1 MSSAASLWESFVIM
15 IICVFA
21 SIILVFV
28 MVPAENILTQ
38 IQKAGLMDVPET
50 WQTVDDQDFFVSI
63 AYWLTYF
70 LTFFGIGQF
79 VWTAVRRQKY
89 DVYGNLVED

>member
-1 MSSAASLWESFVIM
+1 M

-21 SIILVFV
+21 SILLVFALA
-28 MVPAENILTQ
+28 PAENMLTQ
-38 IQKAGLMDVPET
+38 IQSSGLMDVPET
-50 WQTVDDQDFFVSI
+50 WQTADNQDFYVSI
-63 AYWLTYF
+63 AYFLTYF

-89 DVYGNLVED
+89 DVYGNLVEE